1 MRVAE
6 RRRLS
11 RSQSAST
18 VVPSTKDTWRTQF
31 RDYRRSLSLDSHRAR
46 SGLIAHR
53 ALTVLDVV
61 DAQVVH
67 AYWPLRD
74 RREVDTRPLIAALR
88 GRGAEV
94 FLPVVTSYDPNTPA
108 LEHRRYAGPGAL
120 DTNRW
125 GIGEPVN
132 TERVAPGELDLVIV
146 PALGA
151 AHDGHRLGHGA
162 GYYDAFLQ
170 SISCPRVALV
180 YEACVVPSLPSA
192 PHDVPMT
199 TLVTEQNVIEID
211 D

>member
-1 MRVAE
+1 
-6 RRRLS
+6 
-11 RSQSAST
+11 
-18 VVPSTKDTWRTQF
+18 
-31 RDYRRSLSLDSHRAR
+31 
-46 SGLIAHR
+46 
-53 ALTVLDVV
+53 
-61 DAQVVH
+61 
-67 AYWPLRD
+67 
-74 RREVDTRPLIAALR
+74 
-88 GRGAEV
+88 
-94 FLPVVTSYDPNTPA
+94 
-108 LEHRRYAGPGAL
+108 
-120 DTNRW
+120 
-125 GIGEPVN
+125 VN
-132 TERVAPGELDLVIV
+132 TERVALGELDLVIV